1 MLFFS
6 HQQTTV
12 EEQSRIMQL
21 ETELSLRRAEVEKL
35 QAQLRRSDADSEA
48 AAGSDT
54 KPETFLKEGGQFK
67 ENQQEVESLKV
78 LLDNKN
84 QEISDMKQKLQQAAK
99 ENMETMDSWKVF
111 CCCARLVTRRRR
123 SESFSRVTESSVIT
137 DDRLINSYIQKYSV
151 RINRWQ

>member
-35 QAQLRRSDADSEA
+35 QAQLRGSDAGSQQDVDSEA

-54 KPETFLKEGGQFK
+54 KPETLLKEGGELK
-67 ENQQEVESLKV
+67 ENQQEVESLKA

-99 ENMETMDSWKVF
+99 ENMEMMDSWKVS
-111 CCCARLVTRRRR
+111 CCCTRR
-123 SESFSRVTESSVIT
+123 SESCSRGA
-137 DDRLINSYIQKYSV
+137 Q
-151 RINRWQ
+151 

>member
-1 MLFFS
+1 
-6 HQQTTV
+6 
-12 EEQSRIMQL
+12 MQL

-35 QAQLRRSDADSEA
+35 QAQLRRSDAGSEA

-54 KPETFLKEGGQFK
+54 KPETFLKEGGEFK

-123 SESFSRVTESSVIT
+123 SESFISDHRELC
-137 DDRLINSYIQKYSV
+137 DH
-151 RINRWQ
+151 